1 MALCRVDMF
10 FAYQTRWHRKL
21 TLVLVIIRAGVF
33 LLPLPLLAETLSL
46 FLLKTERKEEVK
58 GNEKEL

>member
-1 MALCRVDMF
+1 
-10 FAYQTRWHRKL
+10 L